1 VSAPQ
6 TPGPSYP
13 RAGVPVLSWLL
24 LCVALV
30 CAACTSSPSTPV
42 RTTPVAPSAT
52 TSNHASTVVERASSW
67 PVPNRS
73 LTPGAIV
80 SACVPLHR
88 PQPDRKT
95 GQVTRTTVA
104 DHYGIATLPPGT
116 ELDHLIPFELCGSNG
131 LANIWPELPDPR
143 TGACAARGCVLNR
156 KDQLEDRVYEF
167 LRRGDMD
174 LAHAVAVFANG
185 DWRHAWCVLVAAPD
199 VVCDL

>member
-1 VSAPQ
+1 
-6 TPGPSYP
+6 
-13 RAGVPVLSWLL
+13 VLSWLL

-52 TSNHASTVVERASSW
+52 TSKYASTVVERASSW

-88 PQPDRKT
+88 PQADRAAGKVSRA
-95 GQVTRTTVA
+95 QVA
-104 DHYGIATLPPGT
+104 AHYSLAVLPAGT

-143 TGACAARGCVLNR
+143 TGTCAARGCVLNR
-156 KDQLEDRVYEF
+156 KDQLEDRVYA
-167 LRRGDMD
+167 LMDSGDMD
-174 LAHAVAVFANG
+174 LPHAVAVFAHG
-185 DWRHAWCVLVAAPD
+185 DWRHAWCVLVAPVPGVICD
-199 VVCDL
+199 V